1 LKRCQAK
8 IVDSIATAQ
17 ALKGCSII
25 DGPLEIQIRGSTKN
39 QDGSNIVKE
48 LEASLSSIV
57 EINDYLKIARSHSIL
72 SFSFLKNLKRIN
84 GKKLESNRNALV
96 VWENQNLQEL
106 WDINQKIEI
115 GRGKLFFHFN
125 PKLCFFKIEN
135 LANKSSPSTKPKDL
149 IENYDTAKLSN
160 GDKTP
165 CNVTPLNVTVVEILP
180 QAALL
185 SWPPLKLDDD
195 RALLNYVVYY
205 IAAPYNNVIIF
216 FDFFIKF

>member
-1 LKRCQAK
+1 M
-8 IVDSIATAQ
+8 
-17 ALKGCSII
+17 
-25 DGPLEIQIRGSTKN
+25 
-39 QDGSNIVKE
+39 KE

-84 GKKLESNRNALV
+84 GKRLESNKNVLI

-106 WDINQKIEI
+106 FNQRVEI

-125 PKLCFFKIEN
+125 PKLCFNKIEN
-135 LANKSSPSTKPKDL
+135 LANKSSPSIKPKDL

-180 QAALL
+180 HAALL

-205 IAAPYNNVIIF
+205 ISAPYNNVIIKYLKTNF
-216 FDFFIKF
+216 F